1 MPNLEEHCKHSK
13 DRYGVEGRDI
23 HSWMDEPSIKFT
35 GSHRQYR
42 HDKEGLESVKD
53 TFGEKYGR
61 SVAGNIAMDHI
72 DLDKKESNKKLEEKN
87 DGILAEKE
95 PKNSEYK
102 EKKEKDR
109 REQRTLEI
117 KTSGIRN
124 YIQAKYA
131 PLKIKQS
138 LFDLALTS
146 LMDWEKYCLSQKT
159 PNTNAEKKDMTNYI
173 IDLRK
178 RVEARTAAHY
188 LGFLVAYLKHE
199 KLDDLALYANEK
211 KKEFAE
217 EYRKADK
224 KAKSMPIKD
233 VVTLYKSAPLRGKIL
248 IRLLL
253 LQTDIPIESLGKISF
268 IQISKGKY
276 QFNIDGNIRDIN
288 EETIKLAEPLIKEN
302 TEKGDKRLLTIG
314 ARTFEENIHDYAER
328 ANLSYRITPKD
339 LRKFGKIINQIMN
352 QDDFIGKLEE

>member
-1 MPNLEEHCKHSK
+1 
-13 DRYGVEGRDI
+13 
-23 HSWMDEPSIKFT
+23 
-35 GSHRQYR
+35 
-42 HDKEGLESVKD
+42 
-53 TFGEKYGR
+53 
-61 SVAGNIAMDHI
+61 
-72 DLDKKESNKKLEEKN
+72 
-87 DGILAEKE
+87 
-95 PKNSEYK
+95 
-102 EKKEKDR
+102 
-109 REQRTLEI
+109 
-117 KTSGIRN
+117 
-124 YIQAKYA
+124 
-131 PLKIKQS
+131 
-138 LFDLALTS
+138 
-146 LMDWEKYCLSQKT
+146 MDWEKYCLSQKT